1 MYETGQS
8 VNFPSTVGETMF
20 ATFDRRRYRNWL
32 AYMGLYYAMLNDVQ
46 KSERFRYLVRRIDR
60 GQRFRLQ
67 SLN

>member
-1 MYETGQS
+1 
-8 VNFPSTVGETMF
+8 MF